1 MPTGNISNNNYNNM
15 KGENQ
20 MYKNAEIAAYITAMI
35 NHNDRVLM
43 GQKSPTMLTPT
54 YKRYAEELSDLLDFA
69 TDKTV
74 TDSKSTLELNKDLTE
89 SARAY
94 KTSLETIS
102 QQECT
107 ITTLSMDVYNF
118 GYIEKENKMLESENL
133 RLKSQLAMASVSGR
147 EIRELK
153 ALNEVYKSVIDEQQ
167 CKIKKLTG
175 PYWVD

>member
-1 MPTGNISNNNYNNM
+1 
-15 KGENQ
+15 

-54 YKRYAEELSDLLDFA
+54 YKRYAEELNDLLDFA
-69 TDKTV
+69 TDIKV
-74 TDSKSTLELNKDLTE
+74 TESKSTLELNKDLTE

-107 ITTLSMDVYNF
+107 ITTQAMDLYNF
-118 GYIEKENKMLESENL
+118 GYIEKENRLLEAENL
-133 RLKSQLAMASVSGR
+133 KLKSQLAMASASDR
-147 EIRELK
+147 KIKELK
-153 ALNEVYKSVIDEQQ
+153 SHIQLWQTLCTEQRQ
-167 CKIKKLTG
+167 KIEKLTG
-175 PYWVD
+175 PKCWIN

>member
-1 MPTGNISNNNYNNM
+1 MDNRANEAYLIAIINGYERQINKVKSETVRTNTLKEVVGNL
-15 KGENQ
+15 G
-20 MYKNAEIAAYITAMI
+20 
-35 NHNDRVLM
+35 
-43 GQKSPTMLTPT
+43 
-54 YKRYAEELSDLLDFA
+54 DLLDFIS
-69 TDKTV
+69 DKKAIE
-74 TDSKSTLELNKDLTE
+74 SKSTLELNKDITE

-118 GYIEKENKMLESENL
+118 GYIEKENKMLEAENL